1 MLIDLQINNSFF
13 SLDHRDSNIYK
24 QIYKYTK
31 VAIELDYSY
40 F

>member
-13 SLDHRDSNIYK
+13 SLDHRDS
-24 QIYKYTK
+24 YKYTK